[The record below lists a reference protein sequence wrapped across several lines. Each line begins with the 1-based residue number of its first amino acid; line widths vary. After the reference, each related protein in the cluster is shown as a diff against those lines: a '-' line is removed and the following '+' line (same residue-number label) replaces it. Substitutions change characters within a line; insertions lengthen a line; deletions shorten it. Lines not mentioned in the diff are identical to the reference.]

1 MLPEAVETAE
11 MAAGAVEGV
20 DAEPVAEVTTTV
32 DGIVDLEETPEYVLE
47 DVTEEEEGETGEAGD
62 KKPAKKSKKTEK
74 KRELVFDESLGQVIA
89 RKKRKP
95 GRGGWEEFTDY

>member
-1 MLPEAVETAE
+1 M
-11 MAAGAVEGV
+11 
-20 DAEPVAEVTTTV
+20 AEVTTTV

-47 DVTEEEEGETGEAGD
+47 DVAEEEEGETGEAGD

-95 GRGGWEEFTDY
+95 GRGGGWEEFTDY

>member
-1 MLPEAVETAE
+1 ML
-11 MAAGAVEGV
+11 
-20 DAEPVAEVTTTV
+20 
-32 DGIVDLEETPEYVLE
+32 DLEELPLEVYE
-47 DVTEEEEGETGEAGD
+47 DVVEEEGNGEAGD

-95 GRGGWEEFTDY
+95 GRGGGWEEFTDY

>member
-1 MLPEAVETAE
+1 MTQNLWLQLLRPSTESSISRRPLST
-11 MAAGAVEGV
+11 
-20 DAEPVAEVTTTV
+20 
-32 DGIVDLEETPEYVLE
+32 YYE

-95 GRGGWEEFTDY
+95 GRGGGWEEFTDY

>member
-1 MLPEAVETAE
+1 MLRPST
-11 MAAGAVEGV
+11 
-20 DAEPVAEVTTTV
+20 EV
-32 DGIVDLEETPEYVLE
+32 VDLDAIPEYVLE
-47 DVTEEEEGETGEAGD
+47 DVTEEEEEGEAGEAGD

-95 GRGGWEEFTDY
+95 GRGGGWEEFTDY